1 MRFELEDLRALV
13 AVAELASFRAAA
25 AAIHLSQPA
34 LSRRIEKLE
43 RALGCRLFDRSTHH
57 VALTAVGQ
65 QFERSARQLLDDLE
79 SAVLALPT
87 DAGRAQLAEVR
98 IACVRS
104 AFPAFIA
111 PALLECR
118 RRFADIRVR
127 VLDCGGNEVVQ
138 SVLQGQADFGLTFV
152 GKQAPDVDFQPIFN
166 DEYLAICPPGH
177 RIARKRQVT
186 WREVLAED
194 YVALTRENG
203 SRLLQDIALA
213 GVGLHANP
221 VHEVRHISTL
231 VALVEAGIGV
241 AALPRIAMP
250 EGRNALRSVSLVD
263 PVLTREF
270 GLLRRRAVRL
280 KPAPQALFEF
290 FLKQAPARFSRSSR
304 TMAPSSRQ

>member
-1 MRFELEDLRALV
+1 MHFELDDLRAFV

-25 AAIHLSQPA
+25 NAIHLSQPA

-65 QFERSARQLLDDLE
+65 QFERSSRQLLDDLE
-79 SAVLALPT
+79 VAVLALPQREGDT
-87 DAGRAQLAEVR
+87 ELAEVR
-98 IACVRS
+98 VACVRS
-104 AFPAFIA
+104 AFSAFMA

-118 RRFADIRVR
+118 RRFPDIRLR
-127 VLDCGGNEVVQ
+127 VIDTGGNEVVQ
-138 SVLQGQADFGLTFV
+138 AVLQGQADFGLSFV
-152 GKQAPDVDFQPIFN
+152 GRQAPDIDFQPIFD

-177 RIARKRQVT
+177 PLAARRRVT
-186 WREVLAED
+186 WREVLASD

-213 GVGLHANP
+213 GAGLLAKP
-221 VHEVRHISTL
+221 VQEVRHISTL
-231 VALVEAGIGV
+231 IALVEAGIGV
-241 AALPRIAMP
+241 AALPRLAMP
-250 EGRNALRSVSLVD
+250 QSRRTLHAVALVE

-280 KPAPQALFEF
+280 KPASQALFEYF
-290 FLKQAPARFSRSSR
+290 GKRAPASYRRAGR
-304 TMAPSSRQ
+304 APVAGRGR